1 MGLRLW
7 APSAGGP
14 GLLPGQGTES
24 ESEVAQSCSTLRDP
38 TDCSPPGSSV
48 RGICQA
54 RALEWGAIPFSQ
66 LQVQLLLIQSSVTV
80 RSWCLSGIKKIKVSW
95 EIRVKIY
102 TQGGESAGKTS
113 SLCSHLSKAASVLRL
128 QTGCAEARLA

>member
-1 MGLRLW
+1 MDG
-7 APSAGGP
+7 
-14 GLLPGQGTES
+14 
-24 ESEVAQSCSTLRDP
+24 
-38 TDCSPPGSSV
+38 SPPGSSV

-95 EIRVKIY
+95 EIKVKIY